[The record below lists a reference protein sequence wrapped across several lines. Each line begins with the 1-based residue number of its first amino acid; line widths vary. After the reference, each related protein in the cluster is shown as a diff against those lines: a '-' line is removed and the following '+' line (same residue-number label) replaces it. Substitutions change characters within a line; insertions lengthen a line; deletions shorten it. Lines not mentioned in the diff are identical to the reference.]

1 MSEMNFARNTASK
14 RKAKRDQQYAGTLVH
29 YLGVQKALKVCRD
42 NTWTGVRRAIIEQHQ
57 MAMAG

>member
-14 RKAKRDQQYAGTLVH
+14 RKAKRDQRYASTLVH
-29 YLGVQKALKVCRD
+29 YLGVQRALKVCRD
-42 NTWTGVRRAIIEQHQ
+42 NTWTGVRQAIIEQRQ